1 MRLQGFELADKRCYN
16 FITGVSPDAFRENH
30 TLVYGFPL
38 AIFSYSPYLC
48 TIKKLIAAPSSLFN

>member
-1 MRLQGFELADKRCYN
+1 MRLQGFELADKRYYN

-30 TLVYGFPL
+30 TSDYGFPL
-38 AIFSYSPYLC
+38 AIFNYSPYLC